1 MCRPSRRHDTAGL
14 THSRDDKTRTLEEV
28 APVTALPGVFS
39 SLATNVNKRI
49 SLSGLLNVLDGV
61 ASHEGRVLIMTT
73 NHREKFDEAL
83 IRPGRVDMSV
93 EFSLANTQ
101 MMTTIFRSIFATLEG
116 DCLPSATEVGVVAR
130 PSIKSASEL
139 TPVGIKLLSEEKSAE
154 ATATLALKKIEEAKV
169 EKLGEEYAA
178 LIPTL
183 RFSPAE
189 IQGYS

>member
-1 MCRPSRRHDTAGL
+1 MKA
-14 THSRDDKTRTLEEV
+14 E
-28 APVTALPGVFS
+28 S
-39 SLATNVNKRI
+39 SSTK
-49 SLSGLLNVLDGV
+49 
-61 ASHEGRVLIMTT
+61 
-73 NHREKFDEAL
+73 HREKFDEAL

-116 DCLPSATEVGVVAR
+116 DCLPSATEVGVVTR

-139 TPVGIKLLSEEKSAE
+139 TPLEIKLLSEEKPAE